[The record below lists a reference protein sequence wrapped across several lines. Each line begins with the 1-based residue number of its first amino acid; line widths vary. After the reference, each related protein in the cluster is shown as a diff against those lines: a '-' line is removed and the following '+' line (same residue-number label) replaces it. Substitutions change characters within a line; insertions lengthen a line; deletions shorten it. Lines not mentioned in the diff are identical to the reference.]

1 VIPNRR
7 YENNISKGNANPYH
21 NIDQMSK
28 IPSSSEKNI
37 LMKLSMSSSFWKL
50 MSAQNVRIAD
60 MKYLYINRDSDSSI
74 IDDKLFINC
83 LTNSSHDSSL
93 LMEGLISF
101 TYLLIISIFC
111 IQDLLKLFNNTFIIK
126 MSIMKLKNF
135 SIYYL
140 IKTNRIGVNK
150 VYEI

>member
-1 VIPNRR
+1 
-7 YENNISKGNANPYH
+7 
-21 NIDQMSK
+21 MSK

-83 LTNSSHDSSL
+83 LINSSHDSSL
-93 LMEGLISF
+93 LMKGLISD
-101 TYLLIISIFC
+101 TYLQIISIFC

-126 MSIMKLKNF
+126 MSKMNLKNF
-135 SIYYL
+135 SIYNNL

>member
-1 VIPNRR
+1 
-7 YENNISKGNANPYH
+7 
-21 NIDQMSK
+21 
-28 IPSSSEKNI
+28 
-37 LMKLSMSSSFWKL
+37 

-83 LTNSSHDSSL
+83 LINSSHDSSL
-93 LMEGLISF
+93 LMKGLISD

-111 IQDLLKLFNNTFIIK
+111 TQDLLKLFNNTFIIK
-126 MSIMKLKNF
+126 MSKMNLKNF
-135 SIYYL
+135 SIYNNL